1 MINYWG
7 DILINI
13 VAAFIFLLVYE
24 TLIKRLF
31 VFFKY
36 YGLRGYYLVCSQG
49 GQVFYNSP
57 DGTPNFLK
65 IDISFWSPNV
75 LVTKSKDFDK
85 TYLKKWKTW
94 TGKIV
99 MNELTDD
106 YGSGFYVYEKGAEP
120 GLHEIFIKDK
130 TTGTILVRVTDYG
143 KANLREGQDNVSAL
157 QNWKKVDKNDKLID
171 DLKKVL

>member
-1 MINYWG
+1 MYKYWG

-13 VAAFIFLLVYE
+13 VASIIFLIVYE

-31 VFFKY
+31 AFIKY
-36 YGLRGYYLVCSQG
+36 KGLRGYYLVCSQG
-49 GQVFYNSP
+49 GQAFYNSP

-65 IDISFWSPNV
+65 IEISFWNPNV

-85 TYLKKWKTW
+85 TYLKKWKMW

-106 YGSGFYVYEKGAEP
+106 YGSGFYVYEEGAEP
-120 GLHEIFIKDK
+120 GLHEIFVNIKSR
-130 TTGTILVRVTDYG
+130 TIVVREFIHY
-143 KANLREGQDNVSAL
+143 
-157 QNWKKVDKNDKLID
+157 
-171 DLKKVL
+171 DLTSPHFPLF